1 MQIRHRNDWIS
12 SLLVYFKNF
21 NNICIVYEYQP
32 FQIVKF
38 TFSLKPINIP
48 KFKSRVNFKH
58 KNASPGKSLN
68 SEAIFFYYFDET
80 DQKTN
85 LRQVSKLKY

>member
-1 MQIRHRNDWIS
+1 MQIRHWNDWIS

-21 NNICIVYEYQP
+21 NTICIVYEYQP

-48 KFKSRVNFKH
+48 KFESKVKFKH
-58 KNASPGKSLN
+58 KNASPGKSLTAK
-68 SEAIFFYYFDET
+68 AIFFYYYDEI
-80 DQKTN
+80 DQETHFET
-85 LRQVSKLKY
+85 SFKLKY